1 MSIQVPALDF
11 VPAPVQA
18 LFQAASPHFDV
29 ISPSTQ
35 AVIATPQDS
44 SPDDARRAIEQSVA
58 AFESWKQTSPYER
71 SKLMRAW
78 FNLIIENVDA
88 IARLTSLEMGKPIT
102 EAKGEVRYAAG
113 FIEWYAEEAKRAYG
127 EIVPPH
133 DVNKRLFVIRQPVG
147 PVYGITP
154 WNFPSA
160 MVTRKVAPALAAGCT
175 FILKPAEQS
184 PLTAIYLAHLW
195 EQAGGPAGTFL
206 VCSTSD
212 AKGFSQPFFE
222 DARIRKL
229 TFTGSTEVGKILYA
243 QSANTMKRIS
253 LELGG
258 HAPFLIFADA
268 DIGQAVKEVMASKF
282 RNAGQ
287 TCVCANRIYVHESIQ
302 AEFSQQLAAAVSA
315 LRVGDPL
322 DENTQIGPLVDA
334 QGLEKVVAHVTDA
347 VKKGAQIL
355 VGGTPQE
362 GLFYTPTV
370 LTGVKPGMLVMEE
383 ETFGPVAP
391 LTPFATDADA
401 IRMAND
407 TPFGLAAYL
416 YTRDITRAMRTA
428 EALEYGIVGL
438 NDGLPSTPQV
448 PFGGVKQSG
457 IGREGGHWGLAEYMD
472 IKYISL
478 GLK

>member
-1 MSIQVPALDF
+1 MTAATQSLEF
-11 VPAPVQA
+11 VPAAVQA
-18 LFQAASPHFDV
+18 LFHADTPHFNV
-29 ISPSTQ
+29 ISPSTGR
-35 AVIATPQDS
+35 VIATPRDHTAE
-44 SPDDARRAIEQSVA
+44 DARHAIEQSVA
-58 AFESWKQTSPYER
+58 AFETWKQTSPFER
-71 SKLMRAW
+71 SRLLRAF
-78 FNLIIENVDA
+78 FNAMIENIDT

-133 DVNKRLFVIRQPVG
+133 DVNKRLLVVRQPVG

-160 MVTRKVAPALAAGCT
+160 MVTRKLGPALAAGCT

-184 PLTAIYLAHLW
+184 PLTAIYLAYLW
-195 EQAGGPAGTFL
+195 EQVGGPTGTFI
-206 VCSTSD
+206 VCPTND
-212 AKGFSQPFFE
+212 AKAFSQPFFD

-243 QSANTMKRIS
+243 QSAATMKRLS

-268 DIGQAVKEVMASKF
+268 DISQAVKEVVASKF

-322 DENTQIGPLVDA
+322 DESTQIGPLVDA
-334 QGLEKVVAHVTDA
+334 QGLDKVKAHVADA
-347 VKKGAQIL
+347 VAKGAQVV
-355 VGGTPQE
+355 VGGTPGD
-362 GLFYTPTV
+362 GLFFNPTV
-370 LTGVKPGMLVMEE
+370 LSGVQPGMRVMEE

-391 LTPFATDADA
+391 ITPFSTDAEA

-416 YTRDITRAMRTA
+416 YTRDLTRAMRTA
-428 EALEYGIVGL
+428 EALDYGIVGL

-457 IGREGGHWGLAEYMD
+457 IGREGGHWGLSEYLD
-472 IKYISL
+472 VKYISM